1 VQIPPALGAAEDAGR
16 KAMWLSLL
24 VGLGM
29 LAAKCVAWWLTG
41 SAAILSDAIESVIHV
56 LAVGFAAYSF
66 NLGARP
72 ANTHF
77 PFGYERIAFFSAG
90 FEGALIILAALSII
104 YSAVHKWLTGLEL
117 ERLGSGTLIIAGA
130 GLVNALLGWHLI
142 RTGRRANSIILEAN
156 GKHVLTD
163 SWTSLGVIAG
173 LVLVLTTGWR
183 PFDPIFAIGVAL
195 NILGSGGKLVWR
207 SVAGLM
213 DYAHPEIDRRL
224 TQAMDKL
231 CRELGIEYHELRCRH
246 TGYRL
251 IVMVHLLFSF
261 ETPIG
266 RAHRLATEV
275 ERRLSLT
282 LGEPVELV
290 THLESLEDHGEVH
303 DAGSPSDREQA
314 QDS

>member
-1 VQIPPALGAAEDAGR
+1 MR
-16 KAMWLSLL
+16 LSLL
-24 VGLGM
+24 FGLGM
-29 LAAKCVAWWLTG
+29 LAAKSLAWWLTG
-41 SAAILSDAIESVIHV
+41 SAAIFADAVESVIHV
-56 LAVGFAAYSF
+56 LAVGFAAFSF
-66 NLGARP
+66 YLGARP

-90 FEGALIILAALSII
+90 FEGALIMLAALSII
-104 YSAVHKWLTGLEL
+104 YSAVAKWLTGLEL
-117 ERLGSGTLIIAGA
+117 ERLGIGTLIIAA
-130 GLVNALLGWHLI
+130 SGLVNALLGWHLI
-142 RTGRRANSIILEAN
+142 RTGRKTNSIILEAN

-163 SWTSLGVIAG
+163 SWTSLGVVAG
-173 LVLVLTTGWR
+173 LSLVLTTGWR

-224 TQAMDKL
+224 TKAMDNL
-231 CRELGIEYHELRCRH
+231 CQEFGIEYHELRCRH

-251 IVMVHLLFSF
+251 IVMVHLLFAF

-266 RAHRLATEV
+266 AAHRVATEV
-275 ERRLSLT
+275 ERRLSLL

-290 THLESLEDHGEVH
+290 THLESLEDHSEVH
-303 DAGSPSDREQA
+303 DASSSANRQRDR
-314 QDS
+314 DSQG